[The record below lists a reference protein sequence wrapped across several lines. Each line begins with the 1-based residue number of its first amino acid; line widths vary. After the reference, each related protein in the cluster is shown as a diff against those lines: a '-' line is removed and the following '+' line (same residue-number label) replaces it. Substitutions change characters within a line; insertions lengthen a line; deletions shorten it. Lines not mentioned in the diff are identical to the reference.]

1 MFGHYTT
8 GPAEATVA
16 EHSIA
21 RRGIQETDPDPSS
34 RASETAVS
42 V

>member
-21 RRGIQETDPDPSS
+21 PPGLQEADPDPSS
-34 RASETAVS
+34 RIRATAASV
-42 V
+42 